1 VRNWNRTIINPL
13 SIGFTET
20 NFTLDASQSYDP
32 DNPTMGLNFTWKCPE
47 IINDTICRRMQSGLR
62 SN

>member
-1 VRNWNRTIINPL
+1 MNPL